1 VDRWFT
7 KLRDQA
13 AQIATGDYELDSSEF
28 YGAPGDVGELSKAL
42 DDLAQIIAKREAE
55 QRALALEVNHRVKNN
70 LQIVTSLL
78 NMQASQIENPEVRA
92 ALGQARARIGA
103 LALIHRIIYEQ
114 NEGGAHGT
122 ADVARLM
129 PELCAQLRG
138 WYSDRSEIEFSCH
151 ASSYAVPLDSALPLV
166 LFAVEAVTNAYAYA
180 FPNGRQGTVE
190 LHFVVSENDAAML
203 AIIDNG
209 IGYEPELMQKS
220 MGRKLMNGF
229 AHQLGGRLAITS
241 SPQTGTEVRLDY
253 AISHAAVPA
262 DQAYITSRAVN

>member
-1 VDRWFT
+1 MDYWFT
-7 KLRDQA
+7 KLREQA
-13 AQIATGDYELDSSEF
+13 AKIVTGDYLLNNSEF

-42 DDLAQIIAKREAE
+42 SHLAQIIAAREAE

-78 NMQASQIENPEVRA
+78 NMQASQIENPESRA
-92 ALGQARARIGA
+92 ALNQARTRIGA

-114 NEGGAHGT
+114 NEGGEHGT

-166 LFAVEAVTNAYAYA
+166 LLAVEAVTNAYAYA
-180 FPNGRQGTVE
+180 FPNGRHGTVE

-203 AIIDNG
+203 SIIDNG
-209 IGYEPELMQKS
+209 IGFEPELMQKS

-253 AISHAAVPA
+253 AITGAAVPSE
-262 DQAYITSRAVN
+262 QAYITSRAVN